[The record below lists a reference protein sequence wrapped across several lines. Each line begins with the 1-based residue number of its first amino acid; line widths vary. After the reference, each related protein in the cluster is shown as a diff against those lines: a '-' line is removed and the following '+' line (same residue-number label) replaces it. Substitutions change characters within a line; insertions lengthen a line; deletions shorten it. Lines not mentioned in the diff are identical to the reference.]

1 MQLDYERALRL
12 KGQMI
17 RFKNSEGEWTIGR
30 VVRVKKEGLEIE
42 ELGASSRN
50 DGYGFGFFRP
60 GPFFGPPAF
69 FPFVGFGFAPLFFW

>member
-17 RFKNSEGEWTIGR
+17 RFKNSEGEWAIGR

-42 ELGASSRN
+42 ELGASSRT
-50 DGYGFGFFRP
+50 DGYGFGFIGR
-60 GPFFGPPAF
+60 GPFFGPPVF